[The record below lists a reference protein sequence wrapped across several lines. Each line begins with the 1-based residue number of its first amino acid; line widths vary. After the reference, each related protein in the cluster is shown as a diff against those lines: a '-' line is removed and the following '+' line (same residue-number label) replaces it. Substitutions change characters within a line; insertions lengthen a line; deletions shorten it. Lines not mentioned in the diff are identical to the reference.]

1 MFQVN
6 PNKEYKKH
14 FIGYMIGTSCGVFL
28 EIVGVVALIMLI
40 VDKDYKSAAFIV
52 FCLLSTA
59 VGFFP
64 FTLSAFHT
72 MFDKYTFYEDG
83 FSIKLFY
90 GKNVKYSLNEILT
103 CRYYPDYE
111 MFRNLYSDTI
121 FFVVKD
127 KIKHE
132 IPLYKDYID
141 NYEELRIWV
150 LDNLN
155 VQVYKNPLGEL
166 HPKYQ
171 QFIKRKSK
179 NDYKKS

>member
-1 MFQVN
+1 
-6 PNKEYKKH
+6 
-14 FIGYMIGTSCGVFL
+14 
-28 EIVGVVALIMLI
+28 
-40 VDKDYKSAAFIV
+40 
-52 FCLLSTA
+52 
-59 VGFFP
+59 
-64 FTLSAFHT
+64 
-72 MFDKYTFYEDG
+72 
-83 FSIKLFY
+83 
-90 GKNVKYSLNEILT
+90 
-103 CRYYPDYE
+103 

-141 NYEELRIWV
+141 NYEDLRIWG
-150 LDNLN
+150 LNNLN